1 VVRVYDTGVDPEAGT
16 YVIMEHLEGESLRL
30 VLARQDPLPP
40 DRAMDLVARVADTF
54 EALHAWGIVHRD
66 LGLGKVLVRRGGSVV
81 LTAFGLVNMLGQQNV
96 SLKRARFLSPEQ
108 IMGAHVTLQSDI
120 FSLGVLAYRC
130 LSGRMPFDG
139 DSTVEAALHIVR
151 SDPAPLPPDVPATV
165 RAIVERALAKDPA
178 ARWPTAAEFA
188 AAARQA

>member
-1 VVRVYDTGVDPEAGT
+1 
-16 YVIMEHLEGESLRL
+16 
-30 VLARQDPLPP
+30 
-40 DRAMDLVARVADTF
+40 
-54 EALHAWGIVHRD
+54 
-66 LGLGKVLVRRGGSVV
+66 
-81 LTAFGLVNMLGQQNV
+81 
-96 SLKRARFLSPEQ
+96 
-108 IMGAHVTLQSDI
+108 
-120 FSLGVLAYRC
+120 
-130 LSGRMPFDG
+130 MPFDG